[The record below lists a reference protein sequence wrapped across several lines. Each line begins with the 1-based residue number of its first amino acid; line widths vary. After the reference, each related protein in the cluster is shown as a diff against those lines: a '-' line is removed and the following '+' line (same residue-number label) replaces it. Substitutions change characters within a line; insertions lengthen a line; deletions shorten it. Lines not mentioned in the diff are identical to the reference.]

1 MSRLN
6 SLSKGYEEGSE
17 RTDVPLPTPQK
28 RNHVSEVL
36 TPTEEYYIENNITD
50 NDILFIIENIKCLEG
65 GTNYKGDVTHNP
77 LTGRICNFIKIN
89 YEAEKLSLNN
99 LNEITRGLNEILL
112 TITQN
117 KKVIKDTPKV
127 EEIKGPINLKTLR
140 GYQEGSERI
149 SIPLPTPQKR
159 NHVLEILT
167 PTREYYTR
175 DNITKDDILFIIESV
190 KCLEHSTHPEEGVT
204 CPPLTGRICNF
215 IKINYEAEKLSLNN
229 LNEITRGLNEIL
241 FTPTQNG
248 KIIKDTPK
256 VEEIKGPI
264 NLKTLSRYQEGSLR
278 IKSDNPPKPYEG
290 APPKQIDP
298 TYIVDSLKTFQSGGN
313 LTEDAIKKIIAELN
327 KLI

>member
-99 LNEITRGLNEILL
+99 LNEITRGLNEIL
-112 TITQN
+112 
-117 KKVIKDTPKV
+117 
-127 EEIKGPINLKTLR
+127 
-140 GYQEGSERI
+140 
-149 SIPLPTPQKR
+149 
-159 NHVLEILT
+159 
-167 PTREYYTR
+167 
-175 DNITKDDILFIIESV
+175 
-190 KCLEHSTHPEEGVT
+190 
-204 CPPLTGRICNF
+204 
-215 IKINYEAEKLSLNN
+215 
-229 LNEITRGLNEIL
+229 

-298 TYIVDSLKTFQSGGN
+298 AYIVDSLKTFQSGGN